1 MSFGGPART
10 HRRRRAVASALVLLS
25 LAACTASPPVATQ
38 PRPTAIASFSAE
50 PTGPLCRSA
59 SGSDDGGELAQFA
72 AEEIQDLLDAHGA
85 ALVARDRA
93 AFLAAVDPTAPEF
106 MASEAA
112 LFDRFAGVPLA
123 DWSYVLGR
131 YPCQP
136 TLDPRFERY
145 GAPVL
150 AIEVQIGYQLAGID
164 PEPTYADRVLT
175 IVDRGDGWTIGSD
188 ADRPELN
195 TAFPAEIWEFGPVV
209 ATAGSHG
216 TVFAHPGNAE
226 QVAGYVAL
234 VDQAVSMVSAV
245 WGTDWSQQ
253 VAVVA
258 PETAEEMA
266 ALIGE
271 PITVDF
277 DAVADADAVDLDEGI
292 AFRQR
297 VIVDPEAV
305 VRLDAAEELLLLAHE
320 ITHIASAGTTA
331 SATPIWMIEGLAEYV
346 SLRDSGWSP
355 AARAWTLADEVRAGA
370 IPADL
375 PTDADFAD
383 PNRYVQAYDMA
394 WLACQLIAERV
405 GPEGLVRMY
414 RAVGDGADP
423 ARTVDSWL
431 QTELGLSRAD
441 FVATWQQYLVAQLA

>member
-1 MSFGGPART
+1 M
-10 HRRRRAVASALVLLS
+10 ASALVVLS
-25 LAACTASPPVATQ
+25 LAGCTVLPPAAGQ
-38 PRPTAIASFSAE
+38 SRPTAVASISAE
-50 PTGPLCRSA
+50 PTGPLCKPAYGDR
-59 SGSDDGGELAQFA
+59 DGGELAEFA
-72 AEEIQDLLDAHGA
+72 AEEIQDLLDTHAA

-93 AFLAAVDPTAPEF
+93 AFLAAVDQAAPEF
-106 MASEAA
+106 VASETA
-112 LFDRFAGVPLA
+112 LFDRVEGVPLA
-123 DWSYVLGR
+123 TWTYQLGS

-136 TLDPRFERY
+136 TLDPIFERY
-145 GAPVL
+145 GAPVVSL
-150 AIEVQIGYQLAGID
+150 KVQVGYQLAGID

-175 IVDRGDGWTIGSD
+175 IVDRGTGWTIGSD
-188 ADRPELN
+188 ADRPDLN
-195 TAFPAEIWEFGPVV
+195 TAFPAEIWDFGPVV
-209 ATAGSHG
+209 ATSGTHG

-234 VDQAVSMVSAV
+234 VDQAVSTVSAV

-271 PITVDF
+271 PIAVDF
-277 DAVADADAVDLDEGI
+277 DAVADADAVDLEEGV

-305 VRLDAAEELLLLAHE
+305 GRLDPADELLLLSHE
-320 ITHIASAGTTA
+320 ITHIASAGATA
-331 SATPIWMIEGLAEYV
+331 PTTPIWLIEGLAEYV

-355 AARAWTLADEVRAGA
+355 ADRAWMLADEVRAGA
-370 IPADL
+370 IPPDL

-394 WLACQLIAERV
+394 WLACQLIAERA
-405 GPEGLVRMY
+405 GPEGLVRLY
-414 RAVGDGADP
+414 RAVGDSDDP
-423 ARTVDSWL
+423 ESTVDSWL
-431 QTELGLSRAD
+431 WSELGMSRTD
-441 FVATWQQYLVAQLA
+441 FVAAWQQYLTAQLA